1 MPLARSEFQEQFLV
15 FFFENGAKWR
25 GMVIRG
31 VRNFYSWLA
40 IFWLGPKQAGIQHTG
55 DGLVGLGGFG
65 EGGIFPNATQASY
78 SPSKYSRAY
87 ISRS

>member
-1 MPLARSEFQEQFLV
+1 MARNGDPRSTEFFLQLASESS
-15 FFFENGAKWR
+15 A
-25 GMVIRG
+25 
-31 VRNFYSWLA
+31 
-40 IFWLGPKQAGIQHTG
+40 FWLGPKQAGIQHTG